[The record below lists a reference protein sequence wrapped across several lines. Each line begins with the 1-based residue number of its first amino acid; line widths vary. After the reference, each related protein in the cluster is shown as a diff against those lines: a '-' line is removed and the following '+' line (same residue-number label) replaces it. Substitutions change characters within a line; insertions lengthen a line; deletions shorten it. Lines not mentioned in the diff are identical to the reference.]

1 MIITATVRSQEPDDF
16 GTLVTLHLAG
26 DPELARK
33 TAEQLPQLVPLV
45 SALADGQTDLGEL
58 ALVCAELVP
67 DARKDVAVRVT
78 AVLAELRQALQDGR
92 VTWTEA
98 IHVLGSAL

>member
-1 MIITATVRSQEPDDF
+1 MIITATIRSLEPDDF

-67 DARKDVAVRVT
+67 HAPKDVAVRVT
-78 AVLAELRQALQDGR
+78 AVLAELRQSLADGR

-98 IHVLGSAL
+98 LGILGAAL